1 MRHTR
6 PFILGVL
13 TAALVAAGCNGTQQ
27 TTATSTAEAAGNSK
41 STSQPQTN
49 IAKPKAP
56 QRTQIEEREAAAS
69 AVLHKRARAL
79 HDSVAHESMR
89 SIQPAPIPIYVPAQS
104 VDRENYA
111 HFDENPIKRVAE
123 NPVSTFSIDVDTGAY
138 SNVRRFLNQGQMP
151 RHDAVRIEELIN
163 YFDYAYALPQEKS
176 QPFGVSTEITETPWN
191 SKTRLLQVGIQGWK
205 PQGEIPPSNLV
216 FLIDVSGSMGTPD
229 KLPLLRS
236 AMKLL
241 VKQLGE
247 QDRISIAV
255 YAGAAGMV
263 LEPTPGDQHAKISRA
278 IDNLNAGGSTNGGA
292 GIKLAYSLAQQG
304 FIKGGVNRVILASDG
319 DFNVGTVNFEALVEL
334 VSEQRKSNIAL
345 TTLGFGTGN
354 YNDHLVEQLSNKGN
368 GNYAYIDNLAEAQ
381 RVLVDNRATT
391 LQTIAKDVK
400 IQIEFNPASVSEYRL
415 IGYENRALARE
426 DFNNDQ
432 VDAGEIGA
440 GHTVTALYEIALAGD
455 GGERIDPLRYSAE
468 KKRQSGA
475 EKIYQASDQNE
486 LAFLR
491 LRYKMPNADNSK
503 LLEYPVTR
511 NAIKPLNTAS
521 DNLRFA
527 AAVAGFGQLLRG
539 GDYTEAYNYDQVL
552 QLARQARGTDEDG
565 RRGEFL
571 QLVQLA
577 ESLSTNP
584 AQARR

>member
-111 HFDENPIKRVAE
+111 HFDENPIKRVVE
-123 NPVSTFSIDVDTGAY
+123 NPVSTLSIDVNTGAY

>member
-138 SNVRRFLNQGQMP
+138 SNVSRFLNQGQMP

-381 RVLVDNRATT
+381 RVLVDNRAAT